1 MSDIN
6 THVRMFD
13 LVRYCRATLHE
24 DGLITDKE
32 YAWLC
37 VAPMATSPS
46 GGSPSARRLEDYDQ
60 LQARIKRLEELVE
73 IGGRMAD
80 IGQKIVHQGGEDMYW
95 IRKLE
100 EELTEWAIA
109 KRDDPHHISPH
120 GPVSQKCETTPPSET
135 T

>member
-13 LVRYCRATLHE
+13 LVRYCRANLHE

-37 VAPMATSPS
+37 SAPMATSPD

-60 LQARIKRLEELVE
+60 FQARIKQLEELVE

-80 IGQKIVHQGGEDMYW
+80 IGQK
-95 IRKLE
+95 
-100 EELTEWAIA
+100 
-109 KRDDPHHISPH
+109 S
-120 GPVSQKCETTPPSET
+120 
-135 T
+135 